1 MVVAGYS
8 FFEDFFSWATAQTNA
23 GELFRLFVL
32 NIKIALVTQAIILV
46 TGLLLAIVRQ
56 TPGRAGL
63 PLRWFA
69 IAYTDFFRG
78 VPLVLLILAFAFG
91 GGAAHVPYISQDPVY
106 LGALAIIVSYTA
118 YVAEVY
124 RAGIDSVHSSQIEAA
139 RSLGMTH
146 LTTLRIVVLPQAV
159 KRVVPPLLND
169 FIALTKDT
177 ALLFA
182 IGVNEA
188 LNGAQNINR
197 STFSNTGFT
206 VVAIYWVLV
215 TIPLARLVDM
225 MIARQRRRTG
235 RNTA

>member
-1 MVVAGYS
+1 
-8 FFEDFFSWATAQTNA
+8 
-23 GELFRLFVL
+23 
-32 NIKIALVTQAIILV
+32 
-46 TGLLLAIVRQ
+46 
-56 TPGRAGL
+56 
-63 PLRWFA
+63 
-69 IAYTDFFRG
+69 
-78 VPLVLLILAFAFG
+78 
-91 GGAAHVPYISQDPVY
+91 VPYISQDPVY